1 MSLAYLLGLP
11 MSHPLPFRFER
22 VMEGCAVGGGA
33 GMEQLGLNLAL
44 VCRHWGRWV
53 PWEKSYRGDMRQRP
67 QVMMG

>member
-1 MSLAYLLGLP
+1 M
-11 MSHPLPFRFER
+11 
-22 VMEGCAVGGGA
+22 GGGA

-53 PWEKSYRGDMRQRP
+53 PWEKSYLGDMRQRP